1 MKKLTPAQNSEL
13 KFLRGIVDRLE
24 GAAYRT
30 SPVPD
35 AQNDLWLAR
44 QELKNFVSG
53 LRQND
58 YQI

>member
-24 GAAYRT
+24 GEAYRT

-35 AQNDLWLAR
+35 AEKLCEWTETKRLPN
-44 QELKNFVSG
+44 
-53 LRQND
+53 LRERAD
-58 YQI
+58 E